1 MVATNPRTSGPIAK
15 PLAPAA
21 IAIALPRGFTT
32 SGVTTWALR
41 LVNTLAAHGR
51 PAALIA
57 HPETSGHARL
67 TLPIALLACAPDPVP
82 TDAPAPRDAADG
94 AA

>member
-1 MVATNPRTSGPIAK
+1 MRG
-15 PLAPAA
+15 PAA

-32 SGVTTWALR
+32 SGVTIWALR

-57 HPETSGHARL
+57 HAETSGHARL
-67 TLPIALLACAPDPVP
+67 VLLIHPRVLVRELRNVPDL
-82 TDAPAPRDAADG
+82 DAV
-94 AA
+94 